1 MIGVVAIGRNEGQR
15 LRVCLESALREAQRV
30 VYVDSGSTDDSVAMA
45 RAHGVEVVELDL
57 SVPFTAARARNEGF
71 ARLMQIAPQCEFVQF
86 VDGDCEIVGGW
97 VARAASEMK
106 AKPLAA
112 IVCGRRRE
120 RFPRQTIYNK
130 LCDIEWNSPIG
141 KARACGGDALVRVK
155 AFQDVRGYN
164 VDIIAGE
171 EPEMCVRL
179 RQAGWEIWRIDADM
193 TMHDAAM
200 THFSQWWKRSVRAGH
215 AFAEGFA
222 RHGAPPEKHNAR
234 EVKSV
239 IRWTLIVPAVIL
251 LTGIVLFFIAPK
263 YAWLAAMM
271 LLVYPLLTIKIAVLD
286 RRTGLGMR
294 GALLY
299 GFFVTLGNFVQL
311 FGMIKYWLSRARG
324 KRSTLIEY
332 KGASKPTSS
341 SGVVTSATTK

>member
-1 MIGVVAIGRNEGQR
+1 M
-15 LRVCLESALREAQRV
+15 S
-30 VYVDSGSTDDSVAMA
+30 
-45 RAHGVEVVELDL
+45 
-57 SVPFTAARARNEGF
+57 
-71 ARLMQIAPQCEFVQF
+71 
-86 VDGDCEIVGGW
+86 
-97 VARAASEMK
+97 
-106 AKPLAA
+106 AKPQAA

-141 KARACGGDALVRVK
+141 KARACGGDALVRAK
-155 AFQDVRGYN
+155 AFQQVRGYN
-164 VDIIAGE
+164 ADIIAGE

-193 TMHDAAM
+193 TLHDAAM
-200 THFSQWWKRSVRAGH
+200 THFSQWWKRSMRAGH

-222 RHGAPPEKHNAR
+222 RHGGPPEKHNAR
-234 EVKSV
+234 EMKSV
-239 IRWTLIVPAVIL
+239 LRWTVIVPAIIL
-251 LTGIVLFFIAPK
+251 LSAIVLLIVAPN
-263 YAWLAAMM
+263 YAWLAALM

-332 KGASKPTSS
+332 KGATKSEARK
-341 SGVVTSATTK
+341 VVTSENGPAEKSGLKETAKAQ